1 MQSFN
6 KRAKNID
13 ISKQERHC
21 CNQTMFKTSMQYC
34 EAYCQKSSLK
44 LRLSINCH
52 KKCDTKLWQIYRRWW
67 LTQDII
73 WFGIFH
79 FQSINFFV
87 HICSLSEKKILGGDN
102 FFGTYVHYRRE
113 NLWAVINFL
122 GTFVH
127 DIWENNF
134 GRWCVAG
141 VWGTTEVR
149 ICCPSSSSSVW
160 VSSRRF
166 LCVNCTFLAAYSM
179 AI

>member
-6 KRAKNID
+6 KSAKNID

-21 CNQTMFKTSMQYC
+21 CNQTMFKTYMQYC
-34 EAYCQKSSLK
+34 EAYCQKCSPN

-52 KKCDTKLWQIYRRWW
+52 KKWNTRLWQIYLRWW

-87 HICSLSEKKILGGDN
+87 HICSLSEKKFLGGDN

-134 GRWCVAG
+134 GWWCVAG

-149 ICCPSSSSSVW
+149 ICCPSSPLPPFGW
-160 VSSRRF
+160 
-166 LCVNCTFLAAYSM
+166 AADAS
-179 AI
+179 AA